1 LISFKNKNFQ
11 AKFDREMESI
21 LEESRRLHEER
32 ERLTDLQVKEML
44 RKKQGVC
51 YYRFSFQ
58 HSIIVLIFN

>member
-1 LISFKNKNFQ
+1 
-11 AKFDREMESI
+11 MESI